1 MNDKTGDGMLLR
13 KLMFSISALED
24 LGRVLSSD
32 DELGAR
38 LRTLL
43 SGIMGSLPV
52 ARGSLFLYRPE
63 GLAGGRLELAAVRGA
78 DLAPGLAIPVP
89 APVRDILAASGQ
101 ATFRRAAAE
110 PLRAWLDDFGVLFD
124 GLQTDLIQPLLF
136 KGEFLGVIC
145 LGPKFSGGEYQP
157 DDLELLRIMGSYS
170 AIGLHNHYL
179 VSDLE
184 RVNRELRD
192 KVAENRQLFED
203 LREMYADT
211 VKALGA
217 AIDAKDWY
225 TLGHS
230 DRVARY
236 AVSIA
241 RAMGLDESEVEA
253 LRMAGYLH
261 DIGKIAID
269 SSILCKPRKLN
280 EQETKI
286 VTRHPLVSYDILAN
300 IRFPYRDV
308 ALLARHHHE
317 RVNGSGYPDGRRG
330 DDLTPGMKI
339 LSLADAFDAMTSDR
353 PYRPALPLEKV
364 LSEIA
369 SWVDVQFDRQV
380 TSAFLTTLRKEAS
393 AEEGIPADGVLAGLG
408 VAGRQEALNP
418 VIDRLLATIH

>member
-1 MNDKTGDGMLLR
+1 MNEKAGDGMLLR

-24 LGRVLSSD
+24 LGRVLSSA

-52 ARGSLFLYRPE
+52 ARGGLFLYLPE
-63 GLAGGRLELAAVRGA
+63 GLAGGRLELAAVRGV

-89 APVRDILAASGQ
+89 TPIRDTLAATGQ

-110 PLRAWLDDFGVLFD
+110 PLQAWLDDFRVLFD
-124 GLQTDLIQPLLF
+124 GLQTDLLQPLLF

-145 LGPKFSGGEYQP
+145 LGPKFSGEEYRP
-157 DDLELLRIMGSYS
+157 DDLELLRIMAGYS
-170 AIGLHNHYL
+170 AIGLHNHFL

-192 KVAENRQLFED
+192 KVSENRRLLHDQQA
-203 LREMYADT
+203 MYNDM
-211 VKALGA
+211 VRALGA
-217 AIDAKDWY
+217 AIDAKDSY

-241 RAMGLDESEVEA
+241 RAMELDDEQIEA

-261 DIGKIAID
+261 DIGKIAVD
-269 SSILCKPRKLN
+269 SAILCKPRKLN
-280 EQETKI
+280 ADETRI
-286 VTRHPLVSYDILAN
+286 VTRHPQVSYDILAN

-330 DDLTPGMKI
+330 NDLTPGMKI

-408 VAGRQEALNP
+408 VTWKQEALNP